1 VILPDYITCPNSI
14 ILLYKNNEKSVF
26 DKCVIDGYMT
36 SGRMDLKSIH
46 YKIIK
51 DRDIT
56 YILIQS
62 EVDC

>member
-1 VILPDYITCPNSI
+1 MRSRF
-14 ILLYKNNEKSVF
+14 F

-36 SGRMDLKSIH
+36 SGRMNLKSIH